1 MDNQTFNALRE
12 IVGENNVLTGLTRI
26 QDYLKDETAE
36 PVRPRPASDVVVVK
50 PADAK
55 EISEILGLA
64 NNKRVCIFVRGG
76 GTGLVGGAV
85 PTSDGI
91 VLSLERLGGIEID
104 KENLMADVGA
114 GLTLEKLIFEV
125 ENAGLQFPLHPGDE
139 SAQVGGLVATNAG
152 GANAIRYGVMRNYV
166 RGMELVLPSGEIL
179 RLGGKLHK
187 NNVGYDLM
195 DLIIGSEGTLG
206 VITRV
211 ILRLYPKSGVTAIL
225 IVPYD
230 SRHDAVNTVP
240 KILQDG
246 RVPFAIEYVEK
257 DLVDKTA
264 RAIGEDWPT
273 GEGNCYLLIKMAE
286 ANRDQLLME
295 SQRTAEI
302 CQRSGCLEILFAEP
316 MDDQRKISRIRS
328 EIYSVLKR
336 ETADILDA
344 TVPPASIGKLMD
356 AVDEIGKK
364 YAVHLPAYGHVGDG
378 NLHIH
383 IMKENGK
390 DDNYII
396 ELRDEVYRATNALKG
411 VITGEHGIGRTRV
424 ASISSFVSH
433 EEMNLM
439 RKIKALFDPKNILNP
454 GVKIPDLQT
463 CK

>member
-1 MDNQTFNALRE
+1 MDAQTFNALRK
-12 IVGENNVLTGLTRI
+12 IVGDNNVLTDLAMI

-36 PVRPRPASDVVVVK
+36 PVRPRPASNVIVVK
-50 PADAK
+50 PANTK

-64 NNKRVCIFVRGG
+64 NDECICVFVRGG

-85 PTSDGI
+85 PTNDGI
-91 VLSLERLGGIEID
+91 LLSLERLVGIEID
-104 KENLMADVGA
+104 KDNLMADVGA
-114 GLTLEKLIFEV
+114 GVTLEQLIVEV

-166 RGMELVLPSGEIL
+166 RGMDVVLPSGEIL
-179 RLGGKLHK
+179 ELGGKLQK

-206 VITRV
+206 VITEV
-211 ILRLYPKSGVTAIL
+211 VLRLYPKSGVTAIL

-230 SRHDAVNTVP
+230 SRHDAVNAVP
-240 KILQDG
+240 KILQHG
-246 RVPFAIEYVEK
+246 IVPFAIEYVEK
-257 DLVDKTA
+257 DLMDRTA
-264 RAIGEDWPT
+264 KAIGESWPVS
-273 GEGNCYLLIKMAE
+273 EGNCYLLIKMAE
-286 ANRDQLLME
+286 ASRDQLLVE
-295 SQRTAEI
+295 SQKTAEI
-302 CQRSGCLEILFAEP
+302 CQKSGCLEILFAEP
-316 MDDQRKISRIRS
+316 MDEQRKISRIRS
-328 EIYSVLKR
+328 EIYTVLKR

-356 AVDEIGKK
+356 AVDDIGKK

-390 DDNYII
+390 DESYI
-396 ELRDEVYRATNALKG
+396 EKLRDEVYRATMTLNG

-424 ASISSFVSH
+424 ASMHSFINH
-433 EEMNLM
+433 QEMNLM
-439 RKIKALFDPKNILNP
+439 RKIKTLFDPKNILNP
-454 GVKIPDLQT
+454 GVKIPGLQSRR
-463 CK
+463 